1 MKSKKIII
9 PLVIIAVVAVAAL
22 LICKCKGLIG
32 GTDTEKQTDEQ
43 KVTEKL
49 ESGEIETDASVN
61 GISVVSVD
69 SITGMYVEDGS
80 DDVLSDI
87 LTVTFRNDADLTL
100 QYAKL
105 ILSIGEE
112 DYVFD
117 ISTVPPGQSVRAME
131 INRKSLVSADG
142 DVSLNQ
148 ENIVWFNEEPSM
160 CEDVLSVE
168 QSSNGIVL
176 KNISSDTI
184 TAPVY
189 VFYKNYVDGVL
200 IGGIT
205 YRTGTDKDIKPDQTV
220 VLNAGHFDPE
230 VSQLMFITY
239 GS

>member
-1 MKSKKIII
+1 MKFKKIII

-32 GTDTEKQTDEQ
+32 STDTEQTYEQ
-43 KVTEKL
+43 IVTEKL

-87 LTVTFRNDADLTL
+87 LTVTFRNDADVTL

-168 QSSNGIVL
+168 QSSNGIIL

-189 VFYKNYVDGVL
+189 VFYKNYVDDVL

-205 YRTGTDKDIKPDQTV
+205 YRTGTDKDIKPGKTV
-220 VLNAGHFDPE
+220 VLSAGHFDPE

>member
-9 PLVIIAVVAVAAL
+9 PLVIIAVVAVVAL

-32 GTDTEKQTDEQ
+32 DTDTEKQTDEQ

-87 LTVTFRNDADLTL
+87 LTVTFRNDADVTL

-189 VFYKNYVDGVL
+189 VFYKNYVDDVL

-205 YRTGTDKDIKPDQTV
+205 YRTGTDKDIKPGKTV
-220 VLNAGHFDPE
+220 VLSAGHFDPE

>member
-9 PLVIIAVVAVAAL
+9 PLVIIAVVAVVAL

-32 GTDTEKQTDEQ
+32 GTDTEQTYEQ
-43 KVTEKL
+43 IVTEKF
-49 ESGEIETDASVN
+49 ESGDIETDASVN

-69 SITGMYVEDGS
+69 TIMGMYVEDGS

-87 LTVTFRNDADLTL
+87 LTVTFRNDADVTL

-112 DYVFD
+112 DYFFD

-205 YRTGTDKDIKPDQTV
+205 YRAGTDKDIKPGETV
-220 VLNAGHFDPE
+220 VLSAGHFDPE